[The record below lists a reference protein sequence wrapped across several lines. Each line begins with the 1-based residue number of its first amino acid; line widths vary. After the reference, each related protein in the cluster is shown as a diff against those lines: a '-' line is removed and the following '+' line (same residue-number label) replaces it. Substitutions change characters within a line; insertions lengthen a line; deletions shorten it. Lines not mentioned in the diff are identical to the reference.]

1 MKKLLYLIKL
11 IATILLFLIAY
22 LTMAGVIQE
31 YIPFNDDPLNELLFF
46 IWVFLLALWF
56 LVILFLPE
64 SEVLTDQET
73 EP

>member
-64 SEVLTDQET
+64 SEVLTDQDT

>member
-1 MKKLLYLIKL
+1 MKKLFYLIKL
-11 IATILLFLIAY
+11 ISAILLFLIAY

-31 YIPFNDDPLNELLFF
+31 YIPFNDEPLNELLFF
-46 IWVFLLALWF
+46 IGVFLLALWL

-64 SEVLTDQET
+64 SEVITEQDT

>member
-1 MKKLLYLIKL
+1 MKKLFYLIKL

-64 SEVLTDQET
+64 SEVLTDQDT

>member
-11 IATILLFLIAY
+11 ISAILLFLIAY

-46 IWVFLLALWF
+46 MWVSLLAIWF

-64 SEVLTDQET
+64 SEVLTDQDS

>member
-1 MKKLLYLIKL
+1 MKKLFYLIKL
-11 IATILLFLIAY
+11 ISAILLFLIAY
-22 LTMAGVIQE
+22 LTMAGVVQE

-64 SEVLTDQET
+64 SEVLTDQDT

>member
-1 MKKLLYLIKL
+1 MKKLFYLIKL
-11 IATILLFLIAY
+11 ISAILLFLIAY

-46 IWVFLLALWF
+46 MWVSLLAIWF

-64 SEVLTDQET
+64 SEV
-73 EP
+73 

>member
-1 MKKLLYLIKL
+1 MKKLFYLIKL
-11 IATILLFLIAY
+11 ISAILLFLIAY

-64 SEVLTDQET
+64 SEVLTDQDS

>member
-64 SEVLTDQET
+64 SEVLTDQDS

>member
-11 IATILLFLIAY
+11 ISAILLFLIAY

-64 SEVLTDQET
+64 SEVLTDQDS

>member
-46 IWVFLLALWF
+46 IGVTLLATAF
-56 LVILFLPE
+56 LIMFFLPE
-64 SEVLTDQET
+64 SEVITDQET

>member
-1 MKKLLYLIKL
+1 MKKLFYLIKL
-11 IATILLFLIAY
+11 ISAILLFLIAY

-46 IWVFLLALWF
+46 ICVFLLALWF

-64 SEVLTDQET
+64 SEVLTDQDT